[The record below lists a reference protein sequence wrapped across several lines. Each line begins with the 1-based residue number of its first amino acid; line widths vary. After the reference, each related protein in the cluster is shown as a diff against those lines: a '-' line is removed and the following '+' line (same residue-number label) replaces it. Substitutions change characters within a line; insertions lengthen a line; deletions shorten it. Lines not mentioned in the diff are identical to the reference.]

1 MENCFDNYYEI
12 GCESA
17 ELGTDIECFANHWS
31 VVVTNIDSVTAET
44 SVSVII
50 EDVINP
56 EAQTTDEFGVYILNS
71 EDETV
76 YAIE

>member
-1 MENCFDNYYEI
+1 M
-12 GCESA
+12 
-17 ELGTDIECFANHWS
+17 
-31 VVVTNIDSVTAET
+31 TNIDSVSLDT

-50 EDVINP
+50 EDIINP